1 MSQRHVPFRSR
12 LTTAV
17 GRTVRACTDAFSA
30 TGTSEGRSTARDRLE
45 SGRSRTGDATDGRTS
60 ADRAAV
66 AEGGSDD
73 ESSIATG
80 IVDPDDGPTSRG
92 DLVAYGLTPAEYV
105 RAVLVEHGGRIKQ
118 HRFADRYGWS
128 AASLSRLLTELEDEG
143 VIARYRVGRE
153 KVVCLPEAVPESA
166 R

>member
-1 MSQRHVPFRSR
+1 MSQRHVPIRSR

-17 GRTVRACTDAFSA
+17 GRTVRACTDAFS
-30 TGTSEGRSTARDRLE
+30 
-45 SGRSRTGDATDGRTS
+45 
-60 ADRAAV
+60 
-66 AEGGSDD
+66 
-73 ESSIATG
+73 ATG